1 MAWNEPGG
9 KGDKDPWGSRG
20 SNNKGAVTND
30 LDELMKKI
38 QTKLGGVFG
47 GSGSGRGGASP
58 DNVNKLLSLIAVVI
72 VVAWAFSGLYTVE
85 EGKQAVVLQFGAYK
99 ETTGPGLHWYPRM
112 VQTVET
118 VDVSRIQKSDIG
130 SHTGA
135 RTSASAGDHGTLMLT
150 QDENIVDLEMSV
162 QYKVKSAKDYLF
174 NVADPDV
181 TLRQAMESAL
191 REIIGKSKMDF
202 VITEGRGEIGQRA
215 ETMVQQI
222 LDRYQTGLVV
232 TSVNLQGARAPEQ
245 VRSAFEDA
253 VKAREDEQRL
263 KNEAEAYSND
273 IIPKAR
279 GAAARQLED
288 ANAYK
293 SRVVAH
299 AEGEAV
305 RFSKVLAEY
314 QKEPAVTRERL
325 YLEMVE
331 SVLGSTSKVMVD
343 MPGNN
348 NMVYLPLDKFLEN
361 QRGAANGS
369 GSSSAAAA
377 FPDSV
382 PPASAPQD
390 TAATRSAV
398 GEQRDR
404 LRSREGR

>member
-9 KGDKDPWGSRG
+9 KGDKDPWGSRS
-20 SNNKGAVTND
+20 SNNRGAATD
-30 LDELMKKI
+30 LDELMRKI
-38 QTKLGGVFG
+38 QAKFGGVFG
-47 GSGSGRGGASP
+47 GGRGRGTPSP
-58 DNVNKLLSLIAVVI
+58 DNTRKLLMLVALVLVI
-72 VVAWAFSGLYTVE
+72 AWALSGLYTVE
-85 EGKQAVVLQFGAYK
+85 EGKQGVVLQFGAYK
-99 ETTGPGLHWYPRM
+99 ETTGPGLHWYPRL

-130 SHTGA
+130 GLSGS
-135 RTSASAGDHGTLMLT
+135 RGGSGDNSTLMLT

-253 VKAREDEQRL
+253 VRAREDEQRL

-293 SRVVAH
+293 SRVIAH
-299 AEGEAV
+299 AEGEAA
-305 RFSKVLAEY
+305 RFAKVLAEY
-314 QKEPAVTRERL
+314 QKEPGVTRERL

-348 NMVYLPLDKFLEN
+348 NMVYLPLDKFLET
-361 QRGAANGS
+361 QRG
-369 GSSSAAAA
+369 GSSSSTSA

-382 PPASAPQD
+382 PPAPQD
-390 TAATRSAV
+390 NAATRSAV

-404 LRSREGR
+404 IRNREAR

>member
-9 KGDKDPWGSRG
+9 KGDKDPWGSR
-20 SNNKGAVTND
+20 SNNNKGAATD

-38 QTKLGGVFG
+38 QIKLGGIFG
-47 GSGSGRGGASP
+47 GPGGGRGASSP
-58 DNVNKLLSLIAVVI
+58 GNAKKMLLVVALLIAVV
-72 VVAWAFSGLYTVE
+72 WAFSGLYTVE

-112 VQTVET
+112 IQTVET

-130 SHTGA
+130 GNSSGA
-135 RTSASAGDHGTLMLT
+135 RGTGDNSTLMLT

-253 VKAREDEQRL
+253 VRAREDEQRL

-314 QKEPAVTRERL
+314 QKEPTVTRERL

-331 SVLGSTSKVMVD
+331 SVLSSTSKVMVD

-348 NMVYLPLDKFLEN
+348 NMVYLPLDKFLDT
-361 QRGAANGS
+361 QRG
-369 GSSSAAAA
+369 GSSSSASAA

-382 PPASAPQD
+382 PPSSAPQD
-390 TAATRSAV
+390 NAATRSAV

-404 LRSREGR
+404 LRSRETR

>member
-20 SNNKGAVTND
+20 SNKGAAAND

-38 QTKLGGVFG
+38 QAKLGGIFG
-47 GSGSGRGGASP
+47 GSGSGRGAPSP
-58 DNVNKLLSLIAVVI
+58 DNINKLLSLIAVVI
-72 VVAWAFSGLYTVE
+72 LVAWAFSGLYTVE

-99 ETTGPGLHWYPRM
+99 GTTGPGLHWYPRM
-112 VQTVET
+112 IQTVET

-130 SHTGA
+130 SHAGA
-135 RTSASAGDHGTLMLT
+135 RSSGAGDHGTLMLT

-215 ETMVQQI
+215 EVMVQQI

-314 QKEPAVTRERL
+314 QKEPTVTRERL

-331 SVLGSTSKVMVD
+331 SVLGSSSKVMVD

-361 QRGAANGS
+361 QRG
-369 GSSSAAAA
+369 SSSSTTSTA

-382 PPASAPQD
+382 PPPSAPQD
-390 TAATRSAV
+390 NAATRSAV

-404 LRSREGR
+404 LRSRETR

>member
-20 SNNKGAVTND
+20 SNKGAAAND

-38 QTKLGGVFG
+38 QARLGGIFG
-47 GSGSGRGGASP
+47 GSGSGRGTPSP
-58 DNVNKLLSLIAVVI
+58 DNVNKILSLVAVVI
-72 VVAWAFSGLYTVE
+72 AVAWGFSGLYTVE
-85 EGKQAVVLQFGAYK
+85 EGKQGVVLQFGAYK

-112 VQTVET
+112 IQTVDT
-118 VDVSRIQKSDIG
+118 VDVARIQKSDIG
-130 SHTGA
+130 SHGGA
-135 RTSASAGDHGTLMLT
+135 RSANAGDHGTLMLT

-162 QYKVKSAKDYLF
+162 QYKVKNAKDYLF
-174 NVADPDV
+174 NVVDPDT

-215 ETMVQQI
+215 EAMVQQI

-288 ANAYK
+288 ASAYK

-314 QKEPAVTRERL
+314 QKEPTVTRERL

-361 QRGAANGS
+361 QRGAPSANS
-369 GSSSAAAA
+369 NSSSSQA

-382 PPASAPQD
+382 PPASAPLD
-390 TAATRSAV
+390 NAATRSAV
-398 GEQRDR
+398 SEQRDR
-404 LRSREGR
+404 IRSRETR

>member
-20 SNNKGAVTND
+20 SNKGAATND

-38 QTKLGGVFG
+38 QARLGGVFG
-47 GSGSGRGGASP
+47 GSGPGRGTSSP
-58 DNVNKLLSLIAVVI
+58 DNVNKLLSLVAAVI
-72 VVAWAFSGLYTVE
+72 VVGWAFSGLYTVE

-130 SHTGA
+130 SHAGA
-135 RTSASAGDHGTLMLT
+135 RTTAGAGDHGTLMLT

-162 QYKVKSAKDYLF
+162 QYKVKNAKDYLF
-174 NVADPDV
+174 NVVDPDT

-288 ANAYK
+288 ASAYK

-314 QKEPAVTRERL
+314 QKEPTVTRERL

-348 NMVYLPLDKFLEN
+348 NMVYLPLDKFLET
-361 QRGAANGS
+361 QRG
-369 GSSSAAAA
+369 GSSANASASAA

-390 TAATRSAV
+390 NAATRSAV
-398 GEQRDR
+398 SEQRDR
-404 LRSREGR
+404 LRSREAR

>member
-9 KGDKDPWGSRG
+9 KGDKDPWGSR
-20 SNNKGAVTND
+20 SNNNKGAATD
-30 LDELMKKI
+30 LDELMQKI
-38 QTKLGGVFG
+38 QARFGGIFG
-47 GSGSGRGGASP
+47 GSGGGRSVSSP
-58 DNVNKLLSLIAVVI
+58 GNPKKLLLVVALVI
-72 VVAWAFSGLYTVE
+72 VVAWVFSGLYTVE

-112 VQTVET
+112 IQAVET

-130 SHTGA
+130 GHGGARGTGA
-135 RTSASAGDHGTLMLT
+135 GDNSTLMLT

-191 REIIGKSKMDF
+191 REIIGKSTMDF

-215 ETMVQQI
+215 EIMVQQI

-253 VKAREDEQRL
+253 VRAREDEQRL

-299 AEGEAV
+299 AEGETA

-314 QKEPAVTRERL
+314 QKEPTVTRERL

-331 SVLGSTSKVMVD
+331 SVLGATSKVMVD

-348 NMVYLPLDKFLEN
+348 NMVYLPLDKFLET
-361 QRGAANGS
+361 QRG
-369 GSSSAAAA
+369 GSSSSTSAA

-382 PPASAPQD
+382 PPSSAPQD
-390 TAATRSAV
+390 NAATRSAV

-404 LRSREGR
+404 LRSRETR

>member
-9 KGDKDPWGSRG
+9 KGDKDPWGSRSG
-20 SNNKGAVTND
+20 NNKGAAATD

-38 QTKLGGVFG
+38 QGRLGGIFG
-47 GSGSGRGGASP
+47 GGPGGGRSASSP
-58 DNVNKLLSLIAVVI
+58 DNTKKLLSLAALVIAVG
-72 VVAWAFSGLYTVE
+72 WALSGLYTVE

-99 ETTGPGLHWYPRM
+99 DTTGPGLHWYPRLM
-112 VQTVET
+112 QTIET

-130 SHTGA
+130 SQIGA
-135 RTSASAGDHGTLMLT
+135 RSANAGDRGTLMLT

-162 QYKVKSAKDYLF
+162 QYKVKSARDYLF

-222 LDRYQTGLVV
+222 LDRYKTGLVV

-253 VKAREDEQRL
+253 VRAREDEQRL

-305 RFSKVLAEY
+305 RFTKVLTEY
-314 QKEPAVTRERL
+314 QKEPIVTRERL

-331 SVLGSTSKVMVD
+331 SVLGATSKVMVD

-348 NMVYLPLDKFLEN
+348 NMVYLPLDKFLET
-361 QRGAANGS
+361 QRGGP
-369 GSSSAAAA
+369 GSSASAA

-382 PPASAPQD
+382 PPSSAPQD
-390 TAATRSAV
+390 NAATRSAV

-404 LRSREGR
+404 LRSRETR

>member
-20 SNNKGAVTND
+20 GNNKGAAAND

-38 QTKLGGVFG
+38 QARFGGIFG
-47 GSGSGRGGASP
+47 GSGSGRGTPSP
-58 DNVNKLLSLIAVVI
+58 DNVNKLLSLMAVVIAVV
-72 VVAWAFSGLYTVE
+72 WAFSGLYTVE
-85 EGKQAVVLQFGAYK
+85 EGKQAVVLQFGSYK
-99 ETTGPGLHWYPRM
+99 ETTGPGLHWYPRL

-130 SHTGA
+130 SHAGA
-135 RTSASAGDHGTLMLT
+135 RSANAGDHGTMMLT

-305 RFSKVLAEY
+305 RFTKVLGEY
-314 QKEPAVTRERL
+314 QKEPIVTRERL

-361 QRGAANGS
+361 QRGGPGS
-369 GSSSAAAA
+369 NASASAA

-382 PPASAPQD
+382 PPSSAPQD
-390 TAATRSAV
+390 NAATRSAV

-404 LRSREGR
+404 LRSRETR

>member
-9 KGDKDPWGSRG
+9 RGDKDPWGSRG
-20 SNNKGAVTND
+20 GDNKNSPG
-30 LDELMKKI
+30 LDEAFKKFLS
-38 QTKLGGVFG
+38 KLDGIFG
-47 GSGSGRGGASP
+47 GGKSRSGGGGPSP
-58 DNVNKLLSLIAVVI
+58 IDNAGKLLPLVGIVIAVV
-72 VVAWAFSGLYTVE
+72 WAFSGLYTVE

-99 ETTGPGLHWYPRM
+99 ELTGPGLHWYPRF

-130 SHTGA
+130 VH
-135 RTSASAGDHGTLMLT
+135 ASARGASDRGSLMLT
-150 QDENIVDLEMSV
+150 QDENIVDVEMSV
-162 QYKVKSAKDYLF
+162 QYKVKNAKDYLF

-191 REIIGKSKMDF
+191 REIIGKSTMDF

-232 TSVNLQGARAPEQ
+232 TSVNLQGARAPDQ
-245 VRSAFEDA
+245 VRSAFDDA

-293 SRVVAH
+293 SRVIAH

-305 RFSKVLAEY
+305 RFTKVLAEY
-314 QKEPAVTRERL
+314 TKEPTVTRERL
-325 YLEMVE
+325 YLEMAE
-331 SVLGSTSKVMVD
+331 TVLGATSKIVVD
-343 MPGNN
+343 VPGGN
-348 NMVYLPLDKFLEN
+348 NMVYLPLDKFLDN
-361 QRGAANGS
+361 QR
-369 GSSSAAAA
+369 SAASAADAA

-382 PPASAPQD
+382 PPAS
-390 TAATRSAV
+390 TAESPAARSAV
-398 GEQRDR
+398 GEQRE
-404 LRSREGR
+404 RSRNREAR

>member
-20 SNNKGAVTND
+20 GNKGAAAND

-38 QTKLGGVFG
+38 QGKLGGVFG
-47 GSGSGRGGASP
+47 GSGSGRGPTSP
-58 DNVNKLLSLIAVVI
+58 DNVNKLLSLVAVVI
-72 VVAWAFSGLYTVE
+72 VVGWAFAGFYTVE

-130 SHTGA
+130 GHVGA
-135 RTSASAGDHGTLMLT
+135 RSANAGDHGTLMLT

-162 QYKVKSAKDYLF
+162 QYKVKNAKDYLF
-174 NVADPDV
+174 NVVDPDV

-288 ANAYK
+288 ASAYK

-305 RFSKVLAEY
+305 RFAKVLAEY
-314 QKEPAVTRERL
+314 QKEPTVTRERL

-331 SVLGSTSKVMVD
+331 SVLGATSKVMVD

-348 NMVYLPLDKFLEN
+348 NMVYLPLDKFLET
-361 QRGAANGS
+361 QRGSA
-369 GSSSAAAA
+369 SSSASAA

-382 PPASAPQD
+382 PPSSAPQD
-390 TAATRSAV
+390 NAATRSAV

-404 LRSREGR
+404 LRSRETR

>member
-1 MAWNEPGG
+1 M
-9 KGDKDPWGSRG
+9 
-20 SNNKGAVTND
+20 
-30 LDELMKKI
+30 
-38 QTKLGGVFG
+38 
-47 GSGSGRGGASP
+47 
-58 DNVNKLLSLIAVVI
+58 LLLVGLVI
-72 VVAWAFSGLYTVE
+72 VVAWALSGLYTVE
-85 EGKQAVVLQFGAYK
+85 EGKQGVVLQFGAYK
-99 ETTGPGLHWYPRM
+99 ETTGPGLNWYPRL

-130 SHTGA
+130 GQA
-135 RTSASAGDHGTLMLT
+135 RSSGGSDTGTLMLT

-215 ETMVQQI
+215 ETMVQEI

-253 VKAREDEQRL
+253 VRAREDEQRL

-305 RFSKVLAEY
+305 RFAKVLAEY
-314 QKEPAVTRERL
+314 QKEPTVTRERL

-331 SVLGSTSKVMVD
+331 SLLSSTSKVMVD

-348 NMVYLPLDKFLEN
+348 NMVYLPLDKFLDT
-361 QRGAANGS
+361 QRG
-369 GSSSAAAA
+369 GSSSSTSA

-382 PPASAPQD
+382 PPAPQD
-390 TAATRSAV
+390 NAATRSAV

-404 LRSREGR
+404 IRSREAR

>member
-20 SNNKGAVTND
+20 GNNKGAASND

-38 QTKLGGVFG
+38 QARLGGVFG
-47 GSGSGRGGASP
+47 GSGPGGRGTASP
-58 DNVNKLLSLIAVVI
+58 DNINKLLSLVALVI

-99 ETTGPGLHWYPRM
+99 ETTGPGLHWYPRLI
-112 VQTVET
+112 QTVET

-130 SHTGA
+130 SHAGA
-135 RTSASAGDHGTLMLT
+135 RSASAGDHGTLMLT

-162 QYKVKSAKDYLF
+162 QYKVKNARDYLF
-174 NVADPDV
+174 NVVDPDV

-215 ETMVQQI
+215 EVMVQQI

-288 ANAYK
+288 ASAYK

-314 QKEPAVTRERL
+314 QKEPTVTRERL

-348 NMVYLPLDKFLEN
+348 NMVYLPLDKFLEA
-361 QRGAANGS
+361 RGGS
-369 GSSSAAAA
+369 GSGASASSA

-382 PPASAPQD
+382 PPAAAPPD
-390 TAATRSAV
+390 NPATRSAV
-398 GEQRDR
+398 SEQRDR
-404 LRSREGR
+404 LRSRETR

>member
-9 KGDKDPWGSRG
+9 KGDKDPWGSRN
-20 SNNKGAVTND
+20 SNNKGGAATD
-30 LDELMKKI
+30 LDELMRKI
-38 QTKLGGVFG
+38 QARFGGIF
-47 GSGSGRGGASP
+47 GSGSGRGVPSP
-58 DNVNKLLSLIAVVI
+58 DNTKKMLLLVGLVI
-72 VVAWAFSGLYTVE
+72 VVAWALSGLYTVE
-85 EGKQAVVLQFGAYK
+85 EGKQGVVLQFGAYK
-99 ETTGPGLHWYPRM
+99 ETTGPGLHWYPRL

-130 SHTGA
+130 GQA
-135 RTSASAGDHGTLMLT
+135 RSSGGSDTGTLMLT

-215 ETMVQQI
+215 ETMVQEI

-253 VKAREDEQRL
+253 VRAREDEQRL

-305 RFSKVLAEY
+305 RFAKVLAEY
-314 QKEPAVTRERL
+314 QKEPTVTRERL

-348 NMVYLPLDKFLEN
+348 NMVYLPLDKFLDT
-361 QRGAANGS
+361 QRG
-369 GSSSAAAA
+369 GSSSSTSA

-382 PPASAPQD
+382 PPAPQD
-390 TAATRSAV
+390 NAATRSAV

-404 LRSREGR
+404 IRSREAR

>member
-9 KGDKDPWGSRG
+9 KGDKDPWGNRG
-20 SNNKGAVTND
+20 SNNKGAAND

-38 QTKLGGVFG
+38 QAKLGGVFG
-47 GSGSGRGGASP
+47 GSGSGRGTASP
-58 DNVNKLLSLIAVVI
+58 DNINKLLSLIAVVI
-72 VVAWAFSGLYTVE
+72 LVAWAFSGLYTVE

-130 SHTGA
+130 SHAGA
-135 RTSASAGDHGTLMLT
+135 RSANAGDHGTLMLT

-215 ETMVQQI
+215 EVMVQQI

-314 QKEPAVTRERL
+314 QKEPTVTRERL

-361 QRGAANGS
+361 QRG
-369 GSSSAAAA
+369 SSSSTTSAA

-382 PPASAPQD
+382 PPPLAPQD
-390 TAATRSAV
+390 NAATRSAV

-404 LRSREGR
+404 LRSRETR